1 MRYICARNQ
10 PRLGMTENR
19 HIRRRVLWERS
30 RARAPF
36 RLALPHL
43 FVALFGLLAVA
54 LQSFVVQTHIHVQ
67 QPAYR
72 TQAVSLIT
80 LAAASIVGADL
91 AAGQTGAPV
100 DNYPVNRDPANCPL
114 CKELTHS
121 GQYVSSASVLAT
133 LPFPVTVNVIV
144 FREIAPSLFAASHT
158 WRGRAPP
165 LA

>member
-1 MRYICARNQ
+1 M
-10 PRLGMTENR
+10 
-19 HIRRRVLWERS
+19 WERS
-30 RARAPF
+30 RALVPMRI
-36 RLALPHL
+36 RLPHL
-43 FVALFGLLAVA
+43 FMAVFGLLAVA

-80 LAAASIVGADL
+80 LAAASIAGAEF
-91 AAGQTGAPV
+91 AAAQTGTPV

-133 LPFPVTVNVIV
+133 LPFPVTVNFVV

>member
-1 MRYICARNQ
+1 MN
-10 PRLGMTENR
+10 ENR
-19 HIRRRVLWERS
+19 HIRRRVMWERN
-30 RARAPF
+30 RARVGLSI
-36 RLALPHL
+36 RLPHL
-43 FVALFGLLAVA
+43 FVAVLGLLAVA

-67 QPAYR
+67 QPAFH

-80 LAAASIVGADL
+80 LAAASITSSEL
-91 AAGQTGAPV
+91 ASGQAGTPV
-100 DNYPVNRDPANCPL
+100 DNYPLNRDPANCPL

>member
-1 MRYICARNQ
+1 
-10 PRLGMTENR
+10 MTANR
-19 HIRRRVLWERS
+19 HIRRRILWERS
-30 RARAPF
+30 RTRAPF

-43 FVALFGLLAVA
+43 VMAVFGLLAVA
-54 LQSFVVQTHIHVQ
+54 LQSFVVQTHVHVQ

-80 LAAASIVGADL
+80 LAAASIAGADV
-91 AAGQTGAPV
+91 ASGQPGVPV

-133 LPFPVTVNVIV
+133 LPFPVTVNFVV

>member
-1 MRYICARNQ
+1 
-10 PRLGMTENR
+10 MTENR
-19 HIRRRVLWERS
+19 HIRRRTMWERS
-30 RARAPF
+30 RARTGLRI
-36 RLALPHL
+36 RLPLLVMAM
-43 FVALFGLLAVA
+43 FGLLAVA

-67 QPAYR
+67 PPAFR

-80 LAAASIVGADL
+80 LAAASIADSEVS
-91 AAGQTGAPV
+91 GQTGLPA

-133 LPFPVTVNVIV
+133 LPFPVTVNFVV

-165 LA
+165 FA

>member
-1 MRYICARNQ
+1 
-10 PRLGMTENR
+10 MTENR
-19 HIRRRVLWERS
+19 HIRRRILWERS
-30 RARAPF
+30 RTRAPF

-43 FVALFGLLAVA
+43 FIAVFGLLAVA
-54 LQSFVVQTHIHVQ
+54 LQSFVVQTHVHVQ

-80 LAAASIVGADL
+80 LAAASIVGADV
-91 AAGQTGAPV
+91 ASGQTGIPV

-133 LPFPVTVNVIV
+133 LPFAVTVNVIV
-144 FREIAPSLFAASHT
+144 FREIAPSRFAASHT

-165 LA
+165 LT

>member
-1 MRYICARNQ
+1 M
-10 PRLGMTENR
+10 
-19 HIRRRVLWERS
+19 WERN
-30 RARAPF
+30 RAHTGLRI
-36 RLALPHL
+36 RLPHL
-43 FVALFGLLAVA
+43 FAALFGLLAVA

-67 QPAYR
+67 QPAFR
-72 TQAVSLIT
+72 TQAISLIT
-80 LAAASIVGADL
+80 LAASSMAGVEL
-91 AAGQTGAPV
+91 ALGQDGLPA

-133 LPFPVTVNVIV
+133 LPFSVTVNFIV

>member
-1 MRYICARNQ
+1 M
-10 PRLGMTENR
+10 
-19 HIRRRVLWERS
+19 WERN
-30 RARAPF
+30 RASVPMRI
-36 RLALPHL
+36 RLPHL
-43 FVALFGLLAVA
+43 FVAVFGLLAVA

-80 LAAASIVGADL
+80 LAAASIAGADL
-91 AAGQTGAPV
+91 ASGQAGIPV

-133 LPFPVTVNVIV
+133 LPFPVTVNFVV

>member
-1 MRYICARNQ
+1 MRYVRFRVHRGQ
-10 PRLGMTENR
+10 GMTENR
-19 HIRRRVLWERS
+19 HIRRRILWERS
-30 RARAPF
+30 RAPAALRI
-36 RLALPHL
+36 RLPHL
-43 FVALFGLLAVA
+43 FVAIFGLLAVA

-67 QPAYR
+67 QPAFR

-80 LAAASIVGADL
+80 LAAISVAGTDL
-91 AAGQTGAPV
+91 SSGQAETPV
-100 DNYPVNRDPANCPL
+100 DNYPLNRDPANCPL